1 MPQETGM
8 AHRQLHPG
16 MEVELDHPNIRRT
29 AVWRVWRPVPEA
41 IIESNI
47 LHGRFDF
54 EHTDVWTV
62 LPMFCYQTSLV
73 FFNIFPCNN
82 GLFFSISFSFANSS
96 MSHSL
101 WKMAKTTILS
111 QSEPI
116 RTVFHFGAT
125 TFDHTSCWWFCLTSA
140 TLLLLSF
147 ILLGMALGVVLGG
160 PQVWELQP
168 LMVLLVDLSVS

>member
-54 EHTDVWTV
+54 EPTDVW
-62 LPMFCYQTSLV
+62 SLV
-73 FFNIFPCNN
+73 ST
-82 GLFFSISFSFANSS
+82 GAKLFICDLLESD
-96 MSHSL
+96 
-101 WKMAKTTILS
+101 
-111 QSEPI
+111 PI
-116 RTVFHFGAT
+116 QHPTAI
-125 TFDHTSCWWFCLTSA
+125 
-140 TLLLLSF
+140 LLSNNSVHHVPKSPPL
-147 ILLGMALGVVLGG
+147 ISSH
-160 PQVWELQP
+160 QVK
-168 LMVLLVDLSVS
+168 